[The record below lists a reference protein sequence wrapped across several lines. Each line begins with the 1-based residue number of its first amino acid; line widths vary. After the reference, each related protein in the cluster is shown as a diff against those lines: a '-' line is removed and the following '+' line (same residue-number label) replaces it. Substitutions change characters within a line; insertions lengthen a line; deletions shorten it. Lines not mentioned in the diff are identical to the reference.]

1 MLHSIRLLRE
11 QKRKEMKESFEKS
24 CPCKFRISSN
34 SLSSARP
41 KPQQGVL
48 CVLGGRDSHWI
59 LKQKQKTYTD
69 KYQCAYS

>member
-24 CPCKFRISSN
+24 CPCRFRISSN
-34 SLSSARP
+34 SLSLARP
-41 KPQQGVL
+41 EPQQGFL
-48 CVLGGRDSHWI
+48 CVLGGRASHRI

-69 KYQCAYS
+69 KYQYAY